1 MNKTLTDSDVYTLI
15 GHAELLRG
23 RGEIDMPVWC
33 LDLAHRIA
41 IGIDESLAARVAE
54 IRVKCEQPP
63 ATQQPEPRDAI
74 ARSKRILGL
83 VDEYHEN
90 PTRDTRTALRVALM
104 DEFQPEPRDEVTG
117 WQPIATAPA
126 DTEVIVF
133 WLDPESPDHPE
144 RYDFDMLDD
153 GCWRQWT
160 DHYEWAHSVA
170 PAGSRLPREQPPYTH
185 WKPLGA
191 PARAIDA
198 ARTGA
203 AHE

>member
-1 MNKTLTDSDVYTLI
+1 MKITDDMLSEMEPIVSQWI
-15 GHAELLRG
+15 RERG
-23 RGEIDMPVWC
+23 TCMDGASYAAALE
-33 LDLAHRIA
+33 
-41 IGIDESLAARVAE
+41 LAAYVAAC
-54 IRVKCEQPP
+54 R
-63 ATQQPEPRDAI
+63 ATPDRGP
-74 ARSKRILGL
+74 
-83 VDEYHEN
+83 
-90 PTRDTRTALRVALM
+90 
-104 DEFQPEPRDEVTG
+104 

-126 DTEVIVF
+126 DTDVIVF

-198 ARTGA
+198 ARAGDGQ
-203 AHE
+203 